1 MNFALVLK
9 AQKQATGL
17 VFAILSSVMSKPSLN
32 VVKLTPIWFIF
43 SSCVLAAAIFFIIQS
58 ITVFGAPVRPGLD
71 FTGGSKIEYRFSGAE
86 LKAAAKTLGS
96 EQVQNILKSIGLG
109 GSQVMITK
117 DADPILILRTR
128 AISDD
133 PVADK
138 LAEALKAE
146 YGNFEIKS
154 IDTVSPV
161 IGPELFRSGVT
172 ALLITIIAIVLY
184 ISSRFRKDYAVSGIV
199 ALVHDVTIVTGL
211 FAYLGL
217 YKGLEVDMLF
227 ITALLTT
234 FGFSIHDTIVV
245 FDRIREN
252 QKLQTKSFDFAAVA
266 DHSID
271 QVVVRSLNTSFS
283 VLIVLAI
290 LYFLGGES
298 TRIFSAAMFA
308 GLLVGAY
315 SSIFIASPLL
325 VIFRKNNILQ

>member
-1 MNFALVLK
+1 
-9 AQKQATGL
+9 
-17 VFAILSSVMSKPSLN
+17 MSKPSLN
-32 VVKLTPIWFIF
+32 VIKLTPIWFIF
-43 SSCVLAAAIFFIIQS
+43 SGCLLSAAIFFIVQS

-71 FTGGSKIEYRFSGAE
+71 FTGGSKIEYKFNGAQ
-86 LKAAAKTLGS
+86 LKANGKALSS
-96 EQVQNILKSIGLG
+96 EAVQNTLKFIGLA

-138 LAEALKAE
+138 LAEALKTE
-146 YGNFEIKS
+146 YGDFEIKS

-161 IGPELFRSGVT
+161 IGPELFRSGIT
-172 ALLITIIAIVLY
+172 ALLVTLVAIVLY
-184 ISSRFRKDYAVSGIV
+184 ISSRFRKDYAISAIA

-217 YKGLEVDMLF
+217 YRGLEVDMLF
-227 ITALLTT
+227 ITALLTV

-252 QKLQTKSFDFAAVA
+252 QKLQTKNYGFDAVT

-271 QVVVRSLNTSFS
+271 QVVVRSLNTSLS

-298 TRIFSAAMFA
+298 TRIFAAAMFA

-325 VIFRKNNILQ
+325 VIFRKNNVLQ

>member
-1 MNFALVLK
+1 
-9 AQKQATGL
+9 
-17 VFAILSSVMSKPSLN
+17 MSKSSLN
-32 VVKLTPIWFIF
+32 VIKLTPVWFIF
-43 SSCVLAAAIFFIIQS
+43 SGLMLTAAIFFIVQS
-58 ITVFGAPVRPGLD
+58 VIAFGAPVRPGLD
-71 FTGGSKIEYRFSGAE
+71 FTGGSKIEYKFNGKELAASG
-86 LKAAAKTLGS
+86 KTLNS
-96 EQVQNILKSIGLG
+96 EAVQNTLKSIGLG

-133 PVADK
+133 PVSNELAD
-138 LAEALKAE
+138 ALRAE
-146 YGNFEIKS
+146 YGEFEIKS

-161 IGPELFRSGVT
+161 IGPELFRSGIT
-172 ALLITIIAIVLY
+172 ALIVTIIAIVLY
-184 ISSRFRKDYAVSGIV
+184 ISSRFRRDYAVSAIA

-217 YKGLEVDMLF
+217 YRGLEVDMLF
-227 ITALLTT
+227 ITALLTV

-252 QKLQTKSFDFAAVA
+252 QKLQTKTFGFDEVT

-298 TRIFSAAMFA
+298 TKIFALAMFA
-308 GLLVGAY
+308 GLLIGAY

-325 VIFRKNNILQ
+325 VIFRKNNILA

>member
-1 MNFALVLK
+1 
-9 AQKQATGL
+9 
-17 VFAILSSVMSKPSLN
+17 MSKSSLN
-32 VVKLTPIWFIF
+32 VIKLTPVWFIF
-43 SSCVLAAAIFFIIQS
+43 SGLMVTTAVFFIVQS
-58 ITVFGAPVRPGLD
+58 IIAFGAPVRPGLD
-71 FTGGSKIEYRFSGAE
+71 FTGGSKIEYKFNGKE
-86 LKAAAKTLGS
+86 LKAAGKTLNS
-96 EQVQNILKSIGLG
+96 ESVQNTLKSIGLG

-133 PVADK
+133 PVSNQLAD
-138 LAEALKAE
+138 ALRAE
-146 YGNFEIKS
+146 YGEFEIKS

-161 IGPELFRSGVT
+161 IGPELFRSGIT
-172 ALLITIIAIVLY
+172 ALLVTIVAIVLY
-184 ISSRFRKDYAVSGIV
+184 ISSRFRRDFAVSAIA

-217 YKGLEVDMLF
+217 YRGLEVDMLF
-227 ITALLTT
+227 ITALLTV

-252 QKLQTKSFDFAAVA
+252 QKLQTKTFGFDEVT

-283 VLIVLAI
+283 VLIVLGI

-298 TRIFSAAMFA
+298 TRIFAAAMFA
-308 GLLVGAY
+308 GLLIGAY

-325 VIFRKNNILQ
+325 VIFRKNNILA